1 MMIDA
6 ASLLPLWRAAL
17 MAETSRELLRAVAQ
31 GAYDLAVMAQDQ
43 GMEGAETLVE
53 HAGAMV
59 EAADALPTDEPPE
72 EPEDALPEDAP
83 VDSEPMTAAGKSSD
97 WWTSPAPAPRP
108 PAPTKPR
115 TAPAP
120 HRMRRE
126 APHQVDV
133 RRITV
138 HTRSLDLE
146 STEGAPK
153 RRLVVASTASV
164 DRYGDIV
171 DQRTLRL
178 DSYRANPILLWN
190 HQSSEVVGRA
200 VAGSVEVRDV
210 DGKPALVFEPE
221 WDTDETNP
229 IGRRVA
235 SQWERGFLRCVSIG
249 FGVDWER
256 ARRRCDLPKDHPAYG
271 ERGMYFEAA
280 EIMEISPVSIP
291 ANTDAKNRPDLS

>member
-1 MMIDA
+1 MIDA
-6 ASLLPLWRAAL
+6 SFLLPMWRAVL
-17 MAETSRELLRAVAQ
+17 MAESTRDVLRAVAQ

-43 GMEGAETLVE
+43 GLEGAETLVE

-59 EAADALPTDEPPE
+59 EAADALPADEPPE
-72 EPEDALPEDAP
+72 VEDAP
-83 VDSEPMTAAGKSSD
+83 AEPAPEGEPMAGGKGAD
-97 WWTSPAPAPRP
+97 WWSAPAPRP
-108 PAPTKPR
+108 AKAPPAR
-115 TAPAP
+115 SG
-120 HRMRRE
+120 RVRRE

-138 HTRSLDLE
+138 HTRSLDLDGV
-146 STEGAPK
+146 EGAPK

-164 DRYGDIV
+164 DRYGDVV

-178 DSYRANPILLWN
+178 GSYRDNPILLWN
-190 HQSSEVVGRA
+190 HQGAEVVGRA
-200 VAGSVEVRDV
+200 VVDSIEVRDV

-249 FGVDWER
+249 FGVDWEK
-256 ARRRCDLPKDHPAYG
+256 ARRRVDLPKDHPAYG
-271 ERGMYFEAA
+271 ERGMYFENA